1 MCNHKIHKPQ
11 SNHKPLNAFVS
22 FGILGIRSRKLGEAK
37 RGGTKRNKR
46 VDNLKKDVVLSS
58 SGREKFAT
66 KGGWNR

>member
-37 RGGTKRNKR
+37 RGRQKEIN

-58 SGREKFAT
+58 SGREEFAT

>member
-22 FGILGIRSRKLGEAK
+22 FDILGIRSRKLGEAK
-37 RGGTKRNKR
+37 RGGQKEIN
-46 VDNLKKDVVLSS
+46 VDNLKKDVLSS
-58 SGREKFAT
+58 SGREEFAT

>member
-37 RGGTKRNKR
+37 RGGQKEIN

-58 SGREKFAT
+58 SGREEFAT
-66 KGGWNR
+66 KRGWNR